1 MARRFALSCASVL
14 ASLSCTAGAAPS
26 PPPPQKVVSLNPCLD
41 AILMEVADPGQIAAL
56 SHYSRLASQSAVADK
71 ARRYPFTW
79 GSGEE
84 ILALKPDLV
93 LSSGMGGSQ
102 LAHVL
107 PRLHIRQESF
117 TVPNSVK
124 DSLGQVTRMAALVGH
139 PERGA
144 ALNARI
150 RAALADAAPGPG
162 ERRFGALIYEG
173 HGIAS
178 GPHTLMSELM
188 SAAGFD
194 NLAPRYGAKHT
205 LDIPLEVVLA
215 HPPEVMLAGR
225 LGPNEPSWADRILSH
240 PALSALARH
249 TLRETFPEQLMFCGG
264 PVIIPAAQALA
275 DARKKAE
282 EGLSQ

>member
-1 MARRFALSCASVL
+1 
-14 ASLSCTAGAAPS
+14 
-26 PPPPQKVVSLNPCLD
+26 VVSLNPCLD
-41 AILMEVADPGQIAAL
+41 AILMEVADPSQIAAL
-56 SHYSRLASQSAVADK
+56 SHYSRLPSQSAVADK
-71 ARRYPFTW
+71 ARRFPFTW

-93 LSSGMGGSQ
+93 LSSGMGGAQ

-107 PRLHIRQESF
+107 PRLHILQASF
-117 TVPNSVK
+117 TVPNSVA
-124 DSLGQVTRMAALVGH
+124 DSQGQVTRVAALVGH

-150 RAALADAAPGPG
+150 RAALTASSPGVG

-188 SAAGFD
+188 ADAGFD

-205 LDIPLEVVLA
+205 LDIPLESVLA
-215 HPPEVMLAGR
+215 HPPEVMLSGR

-240 PALSALARH
+240 PALSALAPH

-264 PVIIPAAQALA
+264 PVIVPAVEALA
-275 DARKKAE
+275 EARKNAE
-282 EGLSQ
+282 KGVSR